1 MNPIE
6 VMVTSNLPAAFT
18 TGLQKHFTVHHR
30 EHIRD
35 PAVLARVKALV
46 CAEHLALGRELMG
59 LLPNLKLICVLGDDA
74 SLVDAKEALQRGI
87 VVLKTRDVHSQD
99 MADFAMGLLISSVR
113 RMAESE
119 RVLRNGDW
127 VDGPILPTGR
137 VHGRRLG
144 LVGFGPV
151 GKALA
156 QRALGFG
163 LSVAYCDAE
172 SKEAEGA
179 EGAEAAS
186 ATFYAT
192 TLELAQHVDFL
203 VLTQHAALKACGT
216 VDAAV
221 LQALGPEG
229 HLVNLLNG
237 ADLVDEA
244 ALVSALQ
251 ARQLG
256 GVALDG
262 FAEPPRVGPVIRQAK
277 GSVLTPGMACNTQA
291 AVQDACD
298 QVLLQLKT
306 FFAPTAT

>member
-1 MNPIE
+1 
-6 VMVTSNLPAAFT
+6 
-18 TGLQKHFTVHHR
+18 
-30 EHIRD
+30 
-35 PAVLARVKALV
+35 
-46 CAEHLALGRELMG
+46 
-59 LLPNLKLICVLGDDA
+59 
-74 SLVDAKEALQRGI
+74 
-87 VVLKTRDVHSQD
+87 
-99 MADFAMGLLISSVR
+99 
-113 RMAESE
+113 MAESE

-172 SKEAEGA
+172 SKEAEA
-179 EGAEAAS
+179 AEAAS

-203 VLTQHAALKACGT
+203 VLTQLAALKSCGT

-262 FAEPPRVGPVIRQAK
+262 FAEPPRVGPAIRQAK

>member
-74 SLVDAKEALQRGI
+74 SLVDAKEALLRGI

-137 VHGRRLG
+137 LHGRRLG

-151 GKALA
+151 GKALT
-156 QRALGFG
+156 QRAIGFG
-163 LSVAYCDAE
+163 LSVAYCDADPQ
-172 SKEAEGA
+172 EAGV
-179 EGAEAAS
+179 AEATEQAR
-186 ATFYAT
+186 ATYYPT
-192 TLELAQHVDFL
+192 TLELAQQVDFL
-203 VLTQHAALKACGT
+203 VLTQHAAIKACGA

-251 ARQLG
+251 SRQLG
-256 GVALDG
+256 GAALDG
-262 FAEPPRVGPVIRQAK
+262 FAEPPRVGPAIRQAK
-277 GSVLTPGMACNTQA
+277 GSLLTPGMACNTQA

-298 QVLLQLKT
+298 QVLLQLQT

>member
-6 VMVTSNLPAAFT
+6 VMVNSNLPAAFT

-59 LLPNLKLICVLGDDA
+59 LLPNLKLVCVLGDDA
-74 SLVDAKEALQRGI
+74 SLVDAKEALLRGI

-113 RMAESE
+113 RMADSE

-137 VHGRRLG
+137 LHGRRLG

-156 QRALGFG
+156 QRAQGFG
-163 LSVAYCDAE
+163 LSVAYCDAAAD
-172 SKEAEGA
+172 EANA
-179 EGAEAAS
+179 N
-186 ATFYAT
+186 FYPT
-192 TLELAQHVDFL
+192 TLELSQNVDFL
-203 VLTQHAALKACGT
+203 VLTQHAAIKACGA

-237 ADLVDEA
+237 ADVLDEA

-251 ARQLG
+251 TRHLG
-256 GVALDG
+256 GAALDG
-262 FAEPPRVGPVIRQAK
+262 FAEPPRVGPAIRQAK

-298 QVLLQLKT
+298 QVLLQLQT

>member
-74 SLVDAKEALQRGI
+74 SQVDAKEALQRGI
-87 VVLKTRDVHSQD
+87 LVLKTRDVHSQD

-137 VHGRRLG
+137 LHGRRLG
-144 LVGFGPV
+144 
-151 GKALA
+151 
-156 QRALGFG
+156 
-163 LSVAYCDAE
+163 
-172 SKEAEGA
+172 
-179 EGAEAAS
+179 S
-186 ATFYAT
+186 AVR
-192 TLELAQHVDFL
+192 LR
-203 VLTQHAALKACGT
+203 
-216 VDAAV
+216 
-221 LQALGPEG
+221 PW
-229 HLVNLLNG
+229 
-237 ADLVDEA
+237 
-244 ALVSALQ
+244 
-251 ARQLG
+251 
-256 GVALDG
+256 
-262 FAEPPRVGPVIRQAK
+262 PP
-277 GSVLTPGMACNTQA
+277 C
-291 AVQDACD
+291 
-298 QVLLQLKT
+298 
-306 FFAPTAT
+306 

>member
-74 SLVDAKEALQRGI
+74 SLVDAKEALLRGI

-137 VHGRRLG
+137 LHGRRLG

-151 GKALA
+151 GKALT

-163 LSVAYCDAE
+163 LSVAYCDAAPQ
-172 SKEAEGA
+172 EAEVVEVTEQA
-179 EGAEAAS
+179 R
-186 ATFYAT
+186 ATYYPT
-192 TLELAQHVDFL
+192 TLELAQQVDFL
-203 VLTQHAALKACGT
+203 VLTQHAAIKACGA

-251 ARQLG
+251 SRQLG
-256 GVALDG
+256 GAALDG
-262 FAEPPRVGPVIRQAK
+262 FAEPPRVGPAIRQAK
-277 GSVLTPGMACNTQA
+277 GSLLTPGMACNTQA

-298 QVLLQLKT
+298 QVLLQLQT

>member
-113 RMAESE
+113 RMADSE

-137 VHGRRLG
+137 LHGRRLG

-156 QRALGFG
+156 QRAQGFG
-163 LSVAYCDAE
+163 LSVAYCDAAAD
-172 SKEAEGA
+172 EANA
-179 EGAEAAS
+179 N
-186 ATFYAT
+186 FYPT
-192 TLELAQHVDFL
+192 TLELSQNVDFL
-203 VLTQHAALKACGT
+203 VLTQHAAIKACGA

-237 ADLVDEA
+237 ADVVDEA
-244 ALVSALQ
+244 ALVNALQ
-251 ARQLG
+251 TRHLG
-256 GVALDG
+256 GAALDG
-262 FAEPPRVGPVIRQAK
+262 FAEPPRVGPAIRQAK

-298 QVLLQLKT
+298 QVLLQLQT

>member
-18 TGLQKHFTVHHR
+18 TGLQNHFTVHHR

-113 RMAESE
+113 RMADAE

-137 VHGRRLG
+137 LHGRRLG

-151 GKALA
+151 GQALA
-156 QRALGFG
+156 QRAQGFG
-163 LSVAYCDAE
+163 LSVAYCDAAAHE
-172 SKEAEGA
+172 S
-179 EGAEAAS
+179 S
-186 ATFYAT
+186 ATFYPT
-192 TLELAQHVDFL
+192 TLALSQNVDFL
-203 VLTQHAALKACGT
+203 VLTQHAAIKACGA

-237 ADLVDEA
+237 ADVLDEA

-251 ARQLG
+251 SRQLG
-256 GVALDG
+256 GAALDG
-262 FAEPPRVGPVIRQAK
+262 FAEPPRVGPAIRQAK

-298 QVLLQLKT
+298 QVLLQLQT

>member
-59 LLPNLKLICVLGDDA
+59 LLPHLKLICVLGDDA

-87 VVLKTRDVHSQD
+87 VVLKTRDIHSQD
-99 MADFAMGLLISSVR
+99 MADFAMGLLINSVR
-113 RMAESE
+113 HLSESE

-127 VDGPILPTGR
+127 VDGPIPATGR
-137 VHGRRLG
+137 LHGRRMG
-144 LVGFGPV
+144 LVGWGSV
-151 GKALA
+151 SRALA
-156 QRALGFG
+156 QRAQGFG
-163 LSVAYCDAE
+163 MSVAYCDAE
-172 SKEAEGA
+172 PSADSAAEHN
-179 EGAEAAS
+179 
-186 ATFYAT
+186 ATFYAH
-192 TLELAQHVDFL
+192 TLELAQQVDFL
-203 VLTQHAALKACGT
+203 ILTQHAALKACGA

-237 ADLVDEA
+237 ADVLDEVALA
-244 ALVSALQ
+244 AALQ

-256 GVALDG
+256 GAALDG
-262 FAEPPRVGPVIRQAK
+262 FAEPPRVSPVLRQAK
-277 GSVLTPGMACNTQA
+277 GAVLSPGMACNTQA

-298 QVLLQLKT
+298 QVLLQLQT
-306 FFAPTAT
+306 FFAPSAT

>member
-59 LLPNLKLICVLGDDA
+59 LLPNLKLVCVLGDDA
-74 SLVDAKEALQRGI
+74 SLVDAKEALLRGI

-113 RMAESE
+113 RMADSE

-137 VHGRRLG
+137 LHGRRLG

-156 QRALGFG
+156 QRAQGFG
-163 LSVAYCDAE
+163 LSVAYCDAAAD
-172 SKEAEGA
+172 EANA
-179 EGAEAAS
+179 N
-186 ATFYAT
+186 FYPT
-192 TLELAQHVDFL
+192 TLELSQNVDFL
-203 VLTQHAALKACGT
+203 VLTQHAAIQACGA

-237 ADLVDEA
+237 ADVLDEA
-244 ALVSALQ
+244 ALVNALQ
-251 ARQLG
+251 TRHLG
-256 GVALDG
+256 GAALDG
-262 FAEPPRVGPVIRQAK
+262 FAEPPRVGPAIRQAK

-298 QVLLQLKT
+298 QVLLQLQT

>member
-74 SLVDAKEALQRGI
+74 SLVDAKEALLRGI

-113 RMAESE
+113 RMADSE

-137 VHGRRLG
+137 LHGRRLG

-156 QRALGFG
+156 QRAQGFG
-163 LSVAYCDAE
+163 LSVAYCDAAAD
-172 SKEAEGA
+172 EANA
-179 EGAEAAS
+179 N
-186 ATFYAT
+186 FYPT
-192 TLELAQHVDFL
+192 TLELSQNVDFL
-203 VLTQHAALKACGT
+203 VLTQHAAIKACGA

-237 ADLVDEA
+237 ADVVDEA
-244 ALVSALQ
+244 ALVNALQ
-251 ARQLG
+251 TRHLG
-256 GVALDG
+256 GAALDG
-262 FAEPPRVGPVIRQAK
+262 FAEPPRVGPAIRQAK

-298 QVLLQLKT
+298 QVLLQLQT

>member
-59 LLPNLKLICVLGDDA
+59 LLPNLKLVCVLGDDA
-74 SLVDAKEALQRGI
+74 SLVDAKEALLRGI

-113 RMAESE
+113 RMADSE

-137 VHGRRLG
+137 LHGRRLG

-156 QRALGFG
+156 QRAQGFG
-163 LSVAYCDAE
+163 LSVAYCDAAAD
-172 SKEAEGA
+172 EANA
-179 EGAEAAS
+179 N
-186 ATFYAT
+186 FYPT
-192 TLELAQHVDFL
+192 TLELSQNVDFL
-203 VLTQHAALKACGT
+203 VLTQHAAIKACGA

-237 ADLVDEA
+237 ADVVDEA
-244 ALVSALQ
+244 ALVNALQ
-251 ARQLG
+251 TRHLG
-256 GVALDG
+256 GAALDG
-262 FAEPPRVGPVIRQAK
+262 FAEPPRVGPAIRQAK

-298 QVLLQLKT
+298 QVLLQLQT